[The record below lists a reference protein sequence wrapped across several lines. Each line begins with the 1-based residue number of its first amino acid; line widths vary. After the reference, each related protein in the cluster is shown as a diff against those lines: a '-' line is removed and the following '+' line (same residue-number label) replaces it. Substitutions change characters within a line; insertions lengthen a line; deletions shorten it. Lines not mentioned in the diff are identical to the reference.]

1 MADLAASRTAAPPPR
16 SLLPLPLP
24 SPFCPP
30 PCLPFPDGNFCLK
43 KKKKS
48 HHHEW
53 ITNTAGEIHG
63 WHCRWEG
70 ASSPTDQSEIG
81 VCYLHFSQTLCAAQL
96 GNVKPSPT
104 PWYKRVV
111 HTPVSPGRGRRTHQK
126 KGEGKR
132 FMRVYVESRS
142 HEPPNLRAASAS
154 IVMGGGGGEKSIG
167 VRETQE
173 SVPRSP
179 SRDGRAL
186 SARRSVVLGRSLPV
200 LRVCGVSLAQPSLCL
215 PELDSP
221 VTVLA

>member
-1 MADLAASRTAAPPPR
+1 MSD
-16 SLLPLPLP
+16 SLRPHGLQHTR
-24 SPFCPP
+24 P
-30 PCLPFPDGNFCLK
+30 PCHHQLPEFTQMHLQGRQGSRGCIPG
-43 KKKKS
+43 S
-48 HHHEW
+48 P
-53 ITNTAGEIHG
+53 GESG
-63 WHCRWEG
+63 L
-70 ASSPTDQSEIG
+70 A
-81 VCYLHFSQTLCAAQL
+81 
-96 GNVKPSPT
+96 PT

-179 SRDGRAL
+179 GRDGRAL

-200 LRVCGVSLAQPSLCL
+200 LRVCGVLSRPSCRIQPQLSFLQSTSSARPCKRL
-215 PELDSP
+215 VRSQHISFREKWPLTQGPSEKAD
-221 VTVLA
+221 

>member
-1 MADLAASRTAAPPPR
+1 
-16 SLLPLPLP
+16 
-24 SPFCPP
+24 
-30 PCLPFPDGNFCLK
+30 
-43 KKKKS
+43 
-48 HHHEW
+48 
-53 ITNTAGEIHG
+53 
-63 WHCRWEG
+63 
-70 ASSPTDQSEIG
+70 
-81 VCYLHFSQTLCAAQL
+81 
-96 GNVKPSPT
+96 
-104 PWYKRVV
+104 
-111 HTPVSPGRGRRTHQK
+111 
-126 KGEGKR
+126 
-132 FMRVYVESRS
+132 MRVYVESRS